1 MNNVTNNI
9 YNNYAAYSQ
18 GGFGEGPET
27 QYSPGAK
34 IIPMGGG
41 KPVPVSR
48 SKSVNQS
55 GIGEGGKG
63 VEPDTINNFAYY
75 SQMDDRYKN
84 HNYDL
89 SPGLGHDSTPQLSA
103 RGCGPTSMAMVAT
116 QLTGKKYLPTTLA
129 DMSRQWGHSVSAGTS
144 WAFYDKAAKEFSM
157 DSSQKAASVTGMR
170 SAINS
175 GQAIIISGRRTTYGS
190 NDSPFTTGGHFVV
203 GVGTA
208 GNSKILINDP
218 RGSKYSKEYDINKVA
233 NEARQF
239 WTFKYNGGGTLPNPD
254 GDYNPGNNANNNEG
268 SVNAAT
274 SEEKDLG
281 TWGALSEMTRLI
293 SIYAGNLING
303 TNDRYVFN
311 EKGTSNSSGS
321 SSSGSSNGS
330 GVASSIIPTNVEEA
344 IAKKTLEMTI
354 LHETGGN
361 YTRVVNDKRG
371 SGETIS
377 PSIGIIQMRGNNAR
391 QLMKD
396 MYAKLPNSSEAR
408 YWAEWNWDNEAPW
421 SQSQRQRL
429 ENYLSS
435 NLSVTKEV
443 QDAHAVK
450 YVRERNLSQVY
461 EYAVNPGKFKDPRAI
476 VHLGEIGNT
485 GPANIKK
492 LMAVYNKGNG
502 SKDEFDHYI
511 SEFNA
516 KSYWGKH
523 MKTYKRRLDE
533 SYNMLK
539 NWDPNK
545 DLGGYGEHLPANV
558 ILGGFGEK
566 DYTSML
572 NDLAKGAQEEA
583 MTSVNTLVPGC
594 IGNSCAGELG
604 GFGENDSYDP
614 YKSRTSD
621 QVTSDRAGKM
631 VETLFKDY
639 KSRNFG
645 TSKNVIQGNFGKTK
659 STGALFDPDLST
671 IENMGGKGGEDGT
684 EPVEDS
690 RTTPVKSNIPDKSA
704 EELKK
709 INGNV
714 KRVADKFISSNTPK
728 PLSEDRRVILQ
739 TATNQ
744 PNMDVLILEII
755 EILTK
760 MNLNSE
766 AINKVVTAIS
776 NKELSI
782 DINNDISIEFDEA
795 GNPIVVSK
803 GGNVNNVTP
812 MFNTN
817 TSTETNVKY
826 ENAKKIAG
834 GRIK

>member
-1 MNNVTNNI
+1 
-9 YNNYAAYSQ
+9 
-18 GGFGEGPET
+18 
-27 QYSPGAK
+27 
-34 IIPMGGG
+34 
-41 KPVPVSR
+41 
-48 SKSVNQS
+48 
-55 GIGEGGKG
+55 
-63 VEPDTINNFAYY
+63 
-75 SQMDDRYKN
+75 
-84 HNYDL
+84 
-89 SPGLGHDSTPQLSA
+89 
-103 RGCGPTSMAMVAT
+103 
-116 QLTGKKYLPTTLA
+116 
-129 DMSRQWGHSVSAGTS
+129 
-144 WAFYDKAAKEFSM
+144 
-157 DSSQKAASVTGMR
+157 
-170 SAINS
+170 
-175 GQAIIISGRRTTYGS
+175 
-190 NDSPFTTGGHFVV
+190 
-203 GVGTA
+203 
-208 GNSKILINDP
+208 
-218 RGSKYSKEYDINKVA
+218 
-233 NEARQF
+233 
-239 WTFKYNGGGTLPNPD
+239 
-254 GDYNPGNNANNNEG
+254 
-268 SVNAAT
+268 
-274 SEEKDLG
+274 
-281 TWGALSEMTRLI
+281 MTRLI

-621 QVTSDRAGKM
+621 QVKSDRAGKM

-645 TSKNVIQGNFGKTK
+645 TPKNVIQGNFGKTK